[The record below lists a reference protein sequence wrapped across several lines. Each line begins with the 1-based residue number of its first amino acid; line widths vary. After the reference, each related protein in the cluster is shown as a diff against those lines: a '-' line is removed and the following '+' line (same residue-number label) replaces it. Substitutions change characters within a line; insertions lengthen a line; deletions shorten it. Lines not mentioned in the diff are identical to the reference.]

1 MAQIIR
7 AANPADADA
16 IAGLNRAAFGG
27 EDEVG
32 IIERLRSD
40 GLVAIELVAEQGGA
54 VSGHIL
60 LSWLPTTMDG
70 RTVKALALAP
80 MAIRPGVQKQGI
92 GGRLIMAALDEA
104 RVAGAEAVIVLGHP
118 DYYPRFGFS
127 AALAGNL
134 ASPFSGEAFMALELV
149 PGALAGRQG
158 SVSYPPRIRAVAAKG
173 DPRTMRS
180 QWFLTGWANAWA
192 VLFKTGIRCIYMVF
206 NRIY

>member
-54 VSGHIL
+54 VSGYIL

-134 ASPFSGEAFMALELV
+134 ASPFSGQAFMALELV

-158 SVSYPPRIRAVAAKG
+158 SVSYPPAFG
-173 DPRTMRS
+173 
-180 QWFLTGWANAWA
+180 L
-192 VLFKTGIRCIYMVF
+192 
-206 NRIY
+206 